1 MINSVKDI
9 SDYIKGKDSYE
20 ILNLAVEFE
29 YGTEKIRKNQRIANE
44 LYLRAYKLGNK
55 TATIFLG
62 MIFEQGKDVAIDY
75 EKAFKY
81 YQEGVNNDI
90 EECYERLGILYLE
103 GHGVEQNYEKALAYF
118 YKGRELGDV
127 YGCCLWLG
135 YMHENGLGVKQN
147 NLLAL
152 KLYQASAFKGNF
164 WAQFQ
169 LGYMYEFGVCTKVDL
184 VQAKYYYK
192 LALKSVETK
201 EKALERLKE
210 IERQLKEC

>member
-1 MINSVKDI
+1 MVNSIKDI
-9 SDYIKGKDSYE
+9 PDYIKGKNSDE
-20 ILNLAVEFE
+20 ILQSAVDYE
-29 YGTEKIRKNQRIANE
+29 YGTEKTRKNQRIANE

-55 TATIFLG
+55 AATIFLG

-81 YQEGVNNDI
+81 YQEGVDNNI
-90 EECYERLGILYLE
+90 QECYARLGILYLE
-103 GHGVEQNYEKALAYF
+103 GRGTQQNYKKALEYF

-127 YGCCLWLG
+127 YYCCLWLG
-135 YMHENGLGVKQN
+135 YMYENGLGVKQN

-152 KLYQASAFKGNF
+152 KLYQASAFKGNPF
-164 WAQFQ
+164 AQFQ
-169 LGYMYEFGVCTKVDL
+169 VGYMYEFGICTKVDL

-192 LALKSVETK
+192 LALNSVDTK

-210 IERQLKEC
+210 IETQLKEC

>member
-1 MINSVKDI
+1 
-9 SDYIKGKDSYE
+9 
-20 ILNLAVEFE
+20 
-29 YGTEKIRKNQRIANE
+29 
-44 LYLRAYKLGNK
+44 
-55 TATIFLG
+55 
-62 MIFEQGKDVAIDY
+62 
-75 EKAFKY
+75 
-81 YQEGVNNDI
+81 
-90 EECYERLGILYLE
+90 
-103 GHGVEQNYEKALAYF
+103 
-118 YKGRELGDV
+118 
-127 YGCCLWLG
+127 
-135 YMHENGLGVKQN
+135 MHENGIGVKQN

-169 LGYMYEFGVCTKVDL
+169 LGYMYEFGICTKVDL